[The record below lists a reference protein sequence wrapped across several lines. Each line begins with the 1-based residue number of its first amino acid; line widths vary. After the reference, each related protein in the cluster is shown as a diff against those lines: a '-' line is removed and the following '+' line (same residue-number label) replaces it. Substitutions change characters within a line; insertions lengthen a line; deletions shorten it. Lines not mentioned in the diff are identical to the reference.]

1 MVDTNQPDV
10 TEESINSAYDTE
22 VARPGKTPAPLARRT
37 IMIFA
42 VACGLVVANLYYAQP
57 MLNVIGREFHSDAGT
72 VGLVVTLTQV
82 GYATGLLFLVPLGDL
97 FNRRRLVVT
106 VLMGATLALVGAAL
120 APGIGWLAVIS
131 LAVGVAS
138 VVAQVLVPYAASLS
152 LPAERGRVVGAVMS
166 GLLIGI
172 LLARTFSGFVG
183 QVSSWRVVYWLAA
196 VLMLLLIAVLW
207 RELPRDDP
215 HPEAHSYG
223 TLLRSVG
230 RIALE
235 EPLLRRR
242 SVYGALV
249 FAAFS
254 VFWTTAAFLLSR
266 APYHYNQAIIGLFGL
281 AGVAGALC
289 ASIAGRLSDRGLSR
303 MSTGIFLLA
312 ALLSFLL
319 LALGGHLLI
328 PLIFGVVMLDLGVQG
343 THITNQS
350 EIYRLSPEAR
360 SRLTTA
366 YMVTYFV
373 GGSLGSATS
382 AIVYSRFGWSGVC
395 LLGAAYL
402 AIAFVFWLTE
412 LRPSRVKLRG

>member
-1 MVDTNQPDV
+1 MTSARQADAQ
-10 TEESINSAYDTE
+10 EES
-22 VARPGKTPAPLARRT
+22 VAAGRAAKYAPADQQTPHIARRT
-37 IMIFA
+37 VLIFA
-42 VACGLVVANLYYAQP
+42 VSCGLVVANLYYAQP
-57 MLNVIGREFHSDAGT
+57 MLNVIGREFKSDAGA

-82 GYATGLLFLVPLGDL
+82 GYAVGLLFVVPLGDL
-97 FNRRRLVVT
+97 LNRRRLVCT
-106 VLMGATLALVGAAL
+106 VLLATTAALIAAAL
-120 APGIGWLAVIS
+120 APS
-131 LAVGVAS
+131 LAVLAAVSLIIGLTS

-152 LPAERGRVVGAVMS
+152 WPEERGRVVGAVMS

-172 LLARTFSGFVG
+172 LLARTFSGLVG
-183 QVSSWRVVYWLAA
+183 QVSSWRVVYWLGAG
-196 VLMLLLIAVLW
+196 LMLVLILVLR
-207 RELPRDDP
+207 RELPRADP
-215 HPEAHSYG
+215 HPEAPAYG
-223 TLLRSVG
+223 PLLRSVG
-230 RIALE
+230 KIVRE

-266 APYHYNQAIIGLFGL
+266 PPYSFGQAVIGLFGL

-289 ASIAGRLSDRGLSR
+289 ASVAGRLADRGFSR
-303 MSTGIFLLA
+303 LSTGAFLLA
-312 ALLSFLL
+312 ALLSFAL

-328 PLIFGVVMLDLGVQG
+328 ALILGVIVLDLGVQG

-350 EIYRLSPEAR
+350 EIYRLRPEAR

-366 YMVTYFV
+366 YMVTYFI

-382 AIVYSRFGWSGVC
+382 AVVYARAGWGSVC

-402 AIAFVFWLTE
+402 AIAVAYWLTE
-412 LRPSRVKLRG
+412 LLPAGRA

>member
-1 MVDTNQPDV
+1 MTSARQADAQ
-10 TEESINSAYDTE
+10 EES
-22 VARPGKTPAPLARRT
+22 VAAGRAAKYAPADQQTPHIARRT
-37 IMIFA
+37 VLIFA
-42 VACGLVVANLYYAQP
+42 VSCGLVVANLYYAQP
-57 MLNVIGREFHSDAGT
+57 MLNVIGREFKSDAGA

-82 GYATGLLFLVPLGDL
+82 GYAVGLLFVVPLGDL
-97 FNRRRLVVT
+97 LNRRRLVCT
-106 VLMGATLALVGAAL
+106 VLLATTAALIAAAL
-120 APGIGWLAVIS
+120 APS
-131 LAVGVAS
+131 LAVLAAVSLIIGLTS

-152 LPAERGRVVGAVMS
+152 WPEERGRVVGAVMS

-172 LLARTFSGFVG
+172 LLARTFSGLVG
-183 QVSSWRVVYWLAA
+183 QVSSWRVVYWLGAG
-196 VLMLLLIAVLW
+196 LMLVLILVLR
-207 RELPRDDP
+207 RELPRADP
-215 HPEAHSYG
+215 HPEAPAYG
-223 TLLRSVG
+223 PLLRSVG
-230 RIALE
+230 KIVRE

-266 APYHYNQAIIGLFGL
+266 PPYSFGQAVIGLFGL

-289 ASIAGRLSDRGLSR
+289 ASAAGRLADRGFSR
-303 MSTGIFLLA
+303 LSTGAFLLA
-312 ALLSFLL
+312 ALLSFAL

-328 PLIFGVVMLDLGVQG
+328 ALILGVIVLDLGVQG

-350 EIYRLSPEAR
+350 EIYRLRPEAR

-366 YMVTYFV
+366 YMVTYFI

-382 AIVYSRFGWSGVC
+382 AVVYARAGWGSVC

-402 AIAFVFWLTE
+402 AIAVAYWLTE
-412 LRPSRVKLRG
+412 LLPAGRA